1 MKSDYAKAAEK
12 VRADSSKSWLA
23 TVDATAQPA
32 LQKKFNIKGF
42 PTLKLFRNGVE
53 VKDYDLGRNTADI
66 VAFMKSAGVKDEL

>member
-1 MKSDYAKAAEK
+1 MKSDYAQAAEK

-32 LQKKFNIKGF
+32 LQRKFNIRGF
-42 PTLKLFRNGVE
+42 PTLKLFRKGQD
-53 VKDYDLGRNTADI
+53 VKDYDQGRNIADI